1 MNKLAKWLSE
11 HAWVLGDGGK
21 DTTLHL
27 WAILAT
33 AILMSVFVAMGW
45 IGTEFEVLMAVLCLG
60 ATIVPPIVAVTIA
73 AVRREKWNPWYW
85 FPIGVGVA
93 IGGIIAIVIGLVFG
107 WCSLF

>member
-1 MNKLAKWLSE
+1 MKKLAKWLSE

-33 AILMSVFVAMGW
+33 AILMSVFGAMGW
-45 IGTEFEVLMAVLCLG
+45 IGIEFEILMAVLCFG

-85 FPIGVGVA
+85 FPLVIGVV
-93 IGGIIAIVIGLVFG
+93 IGGLIGGFICFVFG
-107 WCSLF
+107 WHG